1 MSKFMKLVERI
12 DLRHMKGYTLR
23 RFIKKYKEDILAYT
37 KMNDEVFSSRTPHQ
51 QKIDILWQLSLSKL
65 NNGYKSI

>member
-1 MSKFMKLVERI
+1 MKLVERI